1 MTDKRAEI
9 SSKMAIAEALLGK
22 TTGASKGR
30 PAPQPG
36 KVKVRP
42 MGGLV
47 PHGVKATWT
56 KKF

>member
-1 MTDKRAEI
+1 MDKRSEVNA
-9 SSKMAIAEALLGK
+9 KMAIAEALLGK
-22 TTGASKGR
+22 TTGASKGK

-36 KVKVRP
+36 KWKVRP
-42 MGGLV
+42 MGGLA